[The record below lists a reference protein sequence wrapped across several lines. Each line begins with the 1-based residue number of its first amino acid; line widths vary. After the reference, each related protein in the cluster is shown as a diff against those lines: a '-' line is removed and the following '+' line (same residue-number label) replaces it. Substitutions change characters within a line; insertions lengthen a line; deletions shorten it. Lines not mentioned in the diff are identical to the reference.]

1 MSIFPRII
9 FCIIGSSF
17 QQALCS
23 MHPSMPNVWLYF
35 YKIGETPAWRMTRT
49 RYGVYFQFPY
59 LALCLVTWRAECPF
73 LTFHGKIGLC
83 HLLIL
88 YFSTCMHVCCVHM
101 CFFPQSSHIT
111 IWGASYLIRTWY
123 KLQTFQ
129 SMCFIFKVRN
139 CNQCKKL
146 YYDGSTNPMVQDSST
161 RFKSQFYKWSKSGKI
176 SKILGLSPASE
187 FSSSSSMA
195 KCRIQK
201 TKDWII

>member
-1 MSIFPRII
+1 MSIISRII

-17 QQALCS
+17 HQALCS
-23 MHPSMPNVWLYF
+23 MNPSMPNVWLYF

-49 RYGVYFQFPY
+49 HYGVHFQFPY

-73 LTFHGKIGLC
+73 LTFHGKIGLS

-88 YFSTCMHVCCVHM
+88 YISTCMYVCCVHM

-123 KLQTFQ
+123 KLKTFQ

-146 YYDGSTNPMVQDSST
+146 YYDSSTNPMVQDSSA
-161 RFKSQFYKWSKSGKI
+161 RFKSQFYKCSRSGKV

-201 TKDWII
+201 TKD